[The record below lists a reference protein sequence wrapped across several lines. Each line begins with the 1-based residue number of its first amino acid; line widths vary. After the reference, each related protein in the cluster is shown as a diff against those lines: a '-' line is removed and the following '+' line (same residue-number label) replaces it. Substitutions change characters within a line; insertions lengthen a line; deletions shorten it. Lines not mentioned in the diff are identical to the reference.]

1 MKKIYT
7 FLLTILAVLFAN
19 TIYAQEYK
27 TVKQWDFSKLD
38 NKEGITYSDETITIN
53 KIDCNIGT
61 GEYDGLAWQG
71 ADKWFGYSVN
81 GKIGLYNGN
90 GGGRTMG
97 ILNLK
102 PGYKVD
108 VVATTAGNLTL
119 TTTDIVDITNSKE
132 SGTETTYTY
141 YIKTEGTMGLS
152 LARYNNIYS
161 IIISEPIST
170 DELAIAKSK
179 YESANASYLD
189 AIASATIDETF
200 VDDIKLFWHPSSAVN
215 DFYAAKESVEKS
227 YSNTLVTEGETEA
240 SVYDNA
246 TATIL
251 NLIETINTAKTQYN
265 SNTNMPQEGK
275 KYMLKQ
281 IYSGKYFSFTSDGA
295 SLEALPTA
303 VTFTAANEGRVY
315 ILSNDNLKLQVSHSS
330 KDNWTLFGAEN
341 AGGSNS
347 SEWLFIPQNDSEY
360 RIQTPTQWRYIGG
373 TGDIPAGNKKDTEGG
388 ISWVIEEYPSTTS
401 VTIDNGFGVATFTP
415 SVALDFSN
423 AKNIAAYKASVSGTT
438 VNLTKVQTVA
448 AGEGVLV
455 LSINGEAFNED
466 IPVAADFVNTSDG
479 NMFVG
484 TLTDIESL
492 PTDGEGYTNY
502 ILNNGSKGLG
512 FYCANDQKVA
522 AGKAYLAV
530 PATSAAKISFFSL
543 DGGTVGIEGIE
554 SNEEAKEDVYY
565 TISGQRVAAPTKGL
579 YIKNGKKVIV
589 K

>member
-27 TVKQWDFSKLD
+27 TVKQWDFSGLD
-38 NKEGITYSDETITIN
+38 NKEGVTYSDETITIN

-152 LARYNNIYS
+152 LARRNNIYS

-415 SVALDFSN
+415 SVALDFRN
-423 AKNIAAYKASVSGTT
+423 AKKIAAYKASVSGTT
-438 VNLTKVQTVA
+438 VTLTKVETVA

-455 LSINGEAFNED
+455 RSLDGQATTED
-466 IPVAADFVNTSDG
+466 IPVAADVVSTSDG

-492 PTDGEGYTNY
+492 PTNGEGYINY

-512 FYCANDQKVA
+512 FYRANNQTVA

>member
-7 FLLTILAVLFAN
+7 FLLTILTVLFAN

-27 TVKQWDFSKLD
+27 TVKQWDFSGLE
-38 NKEGITYSDETITIN
+38 NKEVVTYSDETITIN

-179 YESANASYLD
+179 YESANVSYLD
-189 AIASATIDETF
+189 AITSATIDETF

-215 DFYAAKESVEKS
+215 DFYAIKASVEKS
-227 YSNTLVTEGETEA
+227 YSNTLVSEEETEA

-281 IYSGKYFSFTSDGA
+281 IYSGKYFSFTTDGA
-295 SLEALPTA
+295 SLETLPTA

-341 AGGSNS
+341 VGGSNS

-373 TGDIPAGNKKDTEGG
+373 TSDTPTGNKKDTEGG
-388 ISWVIEEYPSTTS
+388 ISWVIEEYPSTIS

-438 VNLTKVQTVA
+438 VNLTKVETVA

-455 LSINGEAFNED
+455 RSINGDAINED
-466 IPVAADFVNTSDG
+466 IPVAADVVSTSED

-484 TLTDIESL
+484 TLTDINNL
-492 PTDGEGYTNY
+492 PTDGDGYTNY
-502 ILNNGSKGLG
+502 ILNNGSNGLG
-512 FYCANDQKVA
+512 FYRANNQTVA

-530 PATSAAKISFFSL
+530 PAASAAKISFFSI
-543 DGGTVGIEGIE
+543 DGETVGIEGIE
-554 SNEEAKEDVYY
+554 SNEEAEEDVYY
-565 TISGQRVAAPTKGL
+565 TISGQRVTAPTKGL